1 MNQSRV
7 TVIPAIFES
16 KGEQTRGTPGKIHV
30 EGYTLANRGT
40 RPWAMVRKDL
50 RGFAAAHTNWEI
62 TGIAIDYRETEDKEG
77 TNHVFPALSR
87 RIKNR
92 ELDILI
98 VHSGGNLDSV
108 LLITYCLL
116 VYCEFYSV
124 QLYVA
129 HNGLLLSED
138 DLVFP
143 ESIML

>member
-30 EGYTLANRGT
+30 EGYTLVNRGT

-62 TGIAIDYRETEDKEG
+62 TGISIDYRETEDKEG
-77 TNHVFPALSR
+77 TYHVFPALLT

-92 ELDILI
+92 KFDILI
-98 VHSGGNLDSV
+98 IHSTGDLDSI
-108 LLITYCLL
+108 LLLTYWLID
-116 VYCEFYSV
+116 YCKFYSV
-124 QLYVA
+124 ELYVA
-129 HNGLLLSED
+129 HNGSLISAD
-138 DLVFP
+138 DLDFP
-143 ESIML
+143 ESFVL